1 MKALSATGNERF
13 SPPFRPAVAQLSPI
27 TSSGAALF
35 TSITVPVITPLAVI
49 LVFKFIGAN
58 FLRAW
63 IAHMETRQI
72 KERR

>member
-1 MKALSATGNERF
+1 M
-13 SPPFRPAVAQLSPI
+13 
-27 TSSGAALF
+27 
-35 TSITVPVITPLAVI
+35 I

-72 KERR
+72 KEKMTAEVRKT